1 MDHTSHGNGKT
12 VREVWFLGCL
22 EWRLQKRSDRWSQK
36 EEKARSQA
44 FMEPGNSGWFTES
57 FVNICKFG
65 LSFRFIE
72 EPRSLKLHLI
82 VLWAAVY
89 SFTWYGKAC
98 SATCNSFSNMSEKL
112 FSLLPFSFYILF
124 LLYFM
129 EGGLSLSCTILTLS
143 WETGFKKA
151 ISLPLFPSFPQMEV
165 YLHSLCPPLCTCSFA
180 RRANQLDAV
189 RATHICPAVVR
200 ETKWSHLKYT
210 ES

>member
-1 MDHTSHGNGKT
+1 MKAAEE
-12 VREVWFLGCL
+12 VRQVEP
-22 EWRLQKRSDRWSQK
+22 ERRKSDLT
-36 EEKARSQA
+36 
-44 FMEPGNSGWFTES
+44 EPGNSGWLTES

-72 EPRSLKLHLI
+72 EPRSLKLRLI

-89 SFTWYGKAC
+89 SFTRYGEAC
-98 SATCNSFSNMSEKL
+98 SATCNSFSNMTEKL

-151 ISLPLFPSFPQMEV
+151 ISLPLFPSSARMQV
-165 YLHSLCPPLCTCSFA
+165 YLHSLCPPLCTCSSA
-180 RRANQLDAV
+180 RRANQLDGV
-189 RATHICPAVVR
+189 RAPRACPAVAR
-200 ETKWSHLKYT
+200 ETKRSHLKHT

>member
-1 MDHTSHGNGKT
+1 
-12 VREVWFLGCL
+12 
-22 EWRLQKRSDRWSQK
+22 
-36 EEKARSQA
+36 
-44 FMEPGNSGWFTES
+44 MEPGNSGWFAES

-151 ISLPLFPSFPQMEV
+151 ISLPLFPADGSVSTQPVPSSLHLQLCQERKSIRCSQSYP
-165 YLHSLCPPLCTCSFA
+165 YLPSSCKGNKMIPSEIYRKLVFYFTVSVFC
-180 RRANQLDAV
+180 
-189 RATHICPAVVR
+189 
-200 ETKWSHLKYT
+200 
-210 ES
+210 

>member
-1 MDHTSHGNGKT
+1 MEPE
-12 VREVWFLGCL
+12 R
-22 EWRLQKRSDRWSQK
+22 RKRDL
-36 EEKARSQA
+36 
-44 FMEPGNSGWFTES
+44 MEPGNSGWFTES

-72 EPRSLKLHLI
+72 EPRSLKLHVI
-82 VLWAAVY
+82 VLRAAVY
-89 SFTWYGKAC
+89 SFTWYGGAC
-98 SATCNSFSNMSEKL
+98 SSTCNSFSNMTEKL

-151 ISLPLFPSFPQMEV
+151 ISLPLHPSFPEMQV
-165 YLHSLCPPLCTCSFA
+165 YLHSLCPPLCTFSSA

-200 ETKWSHLKYT
+200 ETK
-210 ES
+210 